1 MLPIVAFGA
10 GVGLT
15 SLAAIALNVLTA
27 SSLVGQN
34 LLQASCAETNN
45 VQLNHSV
52 QLIYINNVSPPS
64 SIGEF
69 LASIQNRQV
78 WVDAEHEEVAAAF
91 QDCIQSADDKKKAIQ
106 EFEGEAKDLVNRAVQ
121 ARHQQ
126 NLGLAQA
133 NHDQEVI
140 HCKKLCC
147 EALTLMQRKK
157 ELSQKEGDIK
167 KTDMG
172 GRSARLLEKKKLG
185 K

>member
-10 GVGLT
+10 GVSLT
-15 SLAAIALNVLTA
+15 SLASVALNALTA
-27 SSLVGQN
+27 PSLVEQD

-45 VQLNHSV
+45 IQLNHSA
-52 QLIYINNVSPPS
+52 QSFYLNDVSPPS
-64 SIGEF
+64 SIGEL

-91 QDCIQSADDKKKAIQ
+91 EDCIQSADDKKKAIQ
-106 EFEGEAKDLVNRAVQ
+106 EFEGEAKDLVNTAVQ

-126 NLGLAQA
+126 KLESAQA
-133 NHDQEVI
+133 NHDQDVI

-147 EALTLMQRKK
+147 EALALKQRKK
-157 ELSQKEGDIK
+157 ELSQKEGEIK